1 MIEWQHPSC
10 CVARLQQPT
19 PPPHEPHLLS
29 GPLCAATEY
38 MSAIFAH
45 PSGYNKGLGWVL
57 THVLARP
64 TANAPPD

>member
-1 MIEWQHPSC
+1 M
-10 CVARLQQPT
+10 QQKYG
-19 PPPHEPHLLS
+19 E
-29 GPLCAATEY
+29 AYEY